1 MLEGWSDWGVPLT
14 VGRARCL
21 EEQQNHHRGTATS
34 PGICTV
40 LANGGV
46 PNGGVTTTAK
56 ELDMWTP
63 VSGLIQT

>member
-34 PGICTV
+34 PGICTI
-40 LANGGV
+40 LAKGGV
-46 PNGGVTTTAK
+46 PATTAK
-56 ELDMWTP
+56 ELDMWTL
-63 VSGLIQT
+63 VSCLIQT